1 MNEDDIK
8 ALASD
13 HDGLANYEYLANN
26 IGRCDEDIPAIIDNM
41 QRVDLTGQYMASAAR
56 FLHAIDAEHYADA
69 VHRLVALTIDR
80 DRERRYLG
88 DLLTCIY
95 GEDYADRAQQLIATD
110 NNFRRIYKRLFPES
124 PM

>member
-13 HDGLANYEYLANN
+13 CDGLANYEYLANN
-26 IGRCDEDIPAIIDNM
+26 IGRCDDDIPAIIDNM

-69 VHRLVALTIDR
+69 VRRLVALTIDR
-80 DRERRYLG
+80 DRRYLG
-88 DLLTCIY
+88 DLMTSIY
-95 GEDYADRAQQLIATD
+95 GEDYAERTPQLIATD
-110 NNFRRIYKRLFPES
+110 NNFRRMYKRLFPDS

>member
-13 HDGLANYEYLANN
+13 NDGLANYEYLANN

-88 DLLTCIY
+88 DLMTSIY
-95 GEDYADRAQQLIATD
+95 GEDYAEKAPQLMATD
-110 NNFRRIYKRLFPES
+110 NNFRRMYKRLFPDS

>member
-13 HDGLANYEYLANN
+13 NDGLANYEYLANN
-26 IGRCDEDIPAIIDNM
+26 IGRCDDDIPTIIDNM

-88 DLLTCIY
+88 DLMTSIY
-95 GEDYADRAQQLIATD
+95 GENYAEKAPQLIASD
-110 NNFRRIYKRLFPES
+110 NNFRRMYKRLFPDS

>member
-13 HDGLANYEYLANN
+13 PDGLANYEYLANN

-41 QRVDLTGQYMASAAR
+41 QRIDLTGQYMASAAR
-56 FLHAIDAEHYADA
+56 FLHAIAAERYADA
-69 VHRLVALTIDR
+69 VRRLVALTIDR

-95 GEDYADRAQQLIATD
+95 GEDYAARAQELIATD

>member
-13 HDGLANYEYLANN
+13 NDGLANYEYLANN
-26 IGRCDEDIPAIIDNM
+26 IGRCNDDIPTIIDNM

-88 DLLTCIY
+88 DLMTSIY
-95 GEDYADRAQQLIATD
+95 GENYAEKAPQLIASD
-110 NNFRRIYKRLFPES
+110 NNFRRMYKRLFPDS

>member
-13 HDGLANYEYLANN
+13 NDGLANYEYLANN
-26 IGRCDEDIPAIIDNM
+26 IGRCDDDIPTIIDNM
-41 QRVDLTGQYMASAAR
+41 QRVDLTGQYLASAAR
-56 FLHAIDAEHYADA
+56 FLHAIDAEHYAEA

-80 DRERRYLG
+80 DREHRYLG
-88 DLLTCIY
+88 DLLTSIY
-95 GEDYADRAQQLIATD
+95 GEDYADKASRLIATD
-110 NNFRRIYKRLFPES
+110 NNFRRIYKRLFPDS

>member
-13 HDGLANYEYLANN
+13 RDGLANYEYLANN

-56 FLHAIDAEHYADA
+56 FLHAIDAEHYAEA
-69 VHRLVALTIDR
+69 VRRLVALTIDR

-88 DLLTCIY
+88 DLMTSIY
-95 GEDYADRAQQLIATD
+95 GEDYAERTPQLIATD
-110 NNFRRIYKRLFPES
+110 NNFRRMYKRLFPDS

>member
-13 HDGLANYEYLANN
+13 PDGLANYEYLANN

-41 QRVDLTGQYMASAAR
+41 QAADFTGQYLASAAR
-56 FLHAIDAEHYADA
+56 FLHAIDAGRYAEA
-69 VHRLVALTIDR
+69 VRRLVALTIDR

-95 GEDYADRAQQLIATD
+95 GEDYAARAAELSASD
-110 NNFRRIYKRLFPES
+110 NNFRRIYKRLFPDS

>member
-13 HDGLANYEYLANN
+13 CDGLANYEYLANN
-26 IGRCDEDIPAIIDNM
+26 IGRCDDDIPAIIDNM

-56 FLHAIDAEHYADA
+56 FLHAIDAEHYAEA
-69 VHRLVALTIDR
+69 VRRLVALTIDR

-88 DLLTCIY
+88 DLMTSIY
-95 GEDYADRAQQLIATD
+95 GEDYAERTSQLITTD
-110 NNFRRIYKRLFPES
+110 NNFRRMYKRLFPDS